1 MWTSDMKL
9 ARQPGLAY
17 KVSTGVYGI
26 KNPVP
31 AADCGELQR
40 VIVVLNRSVDEFC
53 LNSQVIGEPGITS
66 PAGVGRIQKCTT
78 IRGRFLD

>member
-1 MWTSDMKL
+1 MKL
-9 ARQPGLAY
+9 ARQLGLAY

-31 AADCGELQR
+31 TADCGELQR

-66 PAGVGRIQKCTT
+66 PGT

>member
-1 MWTSDMKL
+1 MKL